1 MTDSKLFLLLGH
13 PVGHSVSPAIHG
25 AAYRELG
32 LPHRYEVVD
41 CPSEADVR
49 AQVERLRRAEVAG
62 MNVTVPWKRLA
73 FELCDQPDDSAQR
86 TGVSNVLAL
95 DAGGRLVGSN
105 TDARALAEEIAA
117 LHPAPRRAAVI
128 GAGGAAQAAVVAC
141 QSIGIREVLLGNR
154 GWTSAEPR
162 ARWNRAQPLAELGAQ
177 LCAWPE
183 HVRDR
188 NPEGLAS
195 LITTVDVIIQATS
208 AGMRGAGP
216 GEAVSEWIPWHELAA
231 GAVAIDVDYNP
242 PSTPFLEDARSAG
255 VSCAGG
261 LGVLVRQAAAA
272 IRIWLQSTPGYR
284 DPDLGA
290 LTRAAE
296 QALGGAQAFRGDPP
310 HSIRGGDPAPPGGA

>member
-1 MTDSKLFLLLGH
+1 MTESKLFLLLGH

-32 LPHRYEVVD
+32 LPHRYELGD
-41 CPSEADVR
+41 CPGEAQVR

-73 FELCDQPDDSAQR
+73 FELCDQPDESARR

-95 DAGGRLVGSN
+95 DARGRLVGSN

-141 QSIGIREVLLGNR
+141 QSLGIGEVLLSNR

-162 ARWNRAQPLAELGAQ
+162 ASWNRGQALAALGAQ

-183 HVRDR
+183 HARDR

-195 LITTVDVIIQATS
+195 LIARVDVIIQATS

-216 GEAVSEWIPWHELAA
+216 GEAVSDWIPWPDLAP
-231 GAVAIDVDYNP
+231 GAVAIDVVYNP
-242 PSTPFLEDARSAG
+242 PSTPFLEAARTAG
-255 VSCAGG
+255 LPCAGG
-261 LGVLVRQAAAA
+261 LGMLVRQAAAA
-272 IRIWLQSTPGYR
+272 IRIWLESTPGYR

-296 QALGGAQAFRGDPP
+296 QALGAQAFRGGTPQP
-310 HSIRGGDPAPPGGA
+310 FCGGDPAPPGGA